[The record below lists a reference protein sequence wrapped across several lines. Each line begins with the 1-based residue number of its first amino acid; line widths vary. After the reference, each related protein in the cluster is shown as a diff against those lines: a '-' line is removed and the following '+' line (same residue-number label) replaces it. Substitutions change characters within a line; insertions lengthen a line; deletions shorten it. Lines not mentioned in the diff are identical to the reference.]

1 MARILIVDDDAV
13 IRSSL
18 MELLKE
24 EYEVYG
30 CKDSEQAWQC
40 IIHDRVDLCILDVNL
55 GNDSGYEL
63 CKRIRAGYTI
73 PIIFVTV
80 RDDEESLEK
89 GILCG
94 GDDYVTKPF
103 SMKEL
108 KLRIMAQLRR
118 VNSAYHDLIVSYGWV
133 VNLSE
138 HSLRGNDHPV
148 EITGVEYTLIQKLV
162 ENRGCLITREELIDT
177 IVEEHDTFVEDN
189 TLSVYMSRLRNRM
202 KQTGLKCPI
211 ETVRGIGYRWKG

>member
-1 MARILIVDDDAV
+1 MARIMIVDYDEI

-18 MELLKE
+18 LKLLEK

-30 CKDSEQAWQC
+30 CKDSEQAWQYLV
-40 IIHDRVDLCILDVNL
+40 HNRVDLCILDVNL
-55 GNDSGYEL
+55 GKDSGYDL
-63 CKRIRAGYTI
+63 CRKIRAGYTI

-80 RDDEESLEK
+80 ADDEESLEK
-89 GILCG
+89 GILSG

-103 SMKEL
+103 SLKEL

-118 VNSAYHDLIVSYGWV
+118 VSSTYHDLIVNDGWV

-138 HSLRGNDHPV
+138 HSLRGNDQPV
-148 EITGVEYTLIQKLV
+148 EITSVEYTLVQKLI

-177 IVEEHDTFVEDN
+177 IGEEHDTFVEDN